1 MILKDLDENTNNKNE
16 YIRLLIIIV
25 IIIINAVFL
34 IKNLLEIFKK

>member
-25 IIIINAVFL
+25 IIIMNAVFL